1 MIVRTIATPQLGD
14 RSYLITNGIIGVVV
28 DPQRDI
34 DRILTL
40 VEDDRI
46 DVVAVL
52 ETHLHNDYVSGGLE
66 LSQRLGARYLVG
78 GGEEASYPCESP
90 GDGET
95 FVFDGLTVTAK
106 RTPGHTVGH
115 VSYLVSSGEDSVLC
129 TGGSML
135 FGTVGRTDLVS
146 AELTESLTSSQYH
159 SVRRLANE
167 VEDQVPVLPT
177 HGFGSFCSSASTSGV
192 TESTV
197 GAERQSNIACVT
209 ETEEEFVRVLL
220 GGLAAYP
227 TYYAHMGLINRAGMA
242 TPFQLERPPLI
253 SPEEL
258 AARIARGEW
267 VVDLRARRRFAD
279 LHIVGTF
286 NLELGTGF
294 STYLGWILPWGMP
307 LTLIA
312 NSESEVMHAVRD
324 LSRIGIDR
332 VGGAIYWDVAEE
344 STLPT
349 SSYEVAR
356 FEDLA
361 SVGLESVKVL
371 DVRRHDEWRAGHLR
385 DAVHIPLHELN
396 DRASELDDVPVWVHC
411 ASGFRA
417 SVASSILDRAGKKV
431 VYLDDDWT
439 NAAEFDL
446 PVIM

>member
-1 MIVRTIATPQLGD
+1 MNVRTIATPQLGD
-14 RSYLITNGIIGVVV
+14 RSYLITNGTIGVVV

-34 DRILTL
+34 DRILTHL
-40 VEDDRI
+40 ENDDI
-46 DVVAVL
+46 TVVAVF

-66 LSQRLGARYLVG
+66 LSQRLGARYIVG
-78 GGEEASYPCESP
+78 GGDEASYPCESP
-90 GDGET
+90 RDGEA
-95 FVFDGLTVTAK
+95 FLFDGLTVVAK
-106 RTPGHTVGH
+106 HTPGHTVGH
-115 VSYLVSSGEDSVLC
+115 VSYLVSAGEESVLC

-135 FGTVGRTDLVS
+135 FGTVGRTDLVGP
-146 AELTESLTSSQYH
+146 EYTERLTSSQYH
-159 SVRRLANE
+159 SVRRLAAE
-167 VEDQVPVLPT
+167 VDKEARVLPT
-177 HGFGSFCSSASTSGV
+177 HGFGSFCSSASTSGA

-197 GAERQSNIACVT
+197 GVERQYNIACVT
-209 ETEEEFVRVLL
+209 ETEEEFAKVLL
-220 GGLAAYP
+220 GGLATYP
-227 TYYAHMGLINRAGMA
+227 TYYAHMGLLNRAGVA
-242 TPFQLERPPLI
+242 TPFHLERPPLI

-258 AARIARGEW
+258 GARIGRGEW

-279 LHIVGTF
+279 SHVAGTL

-307 LTLIA
+307 VTLIA
-312 NSESEVMHAVRD
+312 STESEVMHAVRD

-332 VGGAIYWDVAEE
+332 VAGAIYWDVVEE

-356 FEDLA
+356 FEDL
-361 SVGLESVKVL
+361 SSIGLNSVKVL

-385 DAVHIPLHELN
+385 DATHIPLHELN
-396 DRASELDDVPVWVHC
+396 DRALELDDVPVWIHC

-417 SVASSILDRAGKKV
+417 SVASSILDRLGKKV